1 MNKNE
6 WFFWIDRLH
15 ITKSERYFLSGLTG
29 FYLLLWAINPFL
41 GADNPYDDEYY
52 APLMEAFYERTAER
66 YEEKRELLERYYPG
80 QPDTIESLARAL
92 IPPEFEPEIQQVIEM
107 RQQVPPSTS
116 IVQADT
122 TKPERPP
129 DSVRIN
135 INTATLTEL
144 TKLPGIGPSIA
155 ARIIEYREQN
165 GSFKRVDDI
174 TNVRGIGQTRLEQLR
189 EILEI

>member
-1 MNKNE
+1 
-6 WFFWIDRLH
+6 
-15 ITKSERYFLSGLTG
+15 
-29 FYLLLWAINPFL
+29 
-41 GADNPYDDEYY
+41 
-52 APLMEAFYERTAER
+52 YERTAER